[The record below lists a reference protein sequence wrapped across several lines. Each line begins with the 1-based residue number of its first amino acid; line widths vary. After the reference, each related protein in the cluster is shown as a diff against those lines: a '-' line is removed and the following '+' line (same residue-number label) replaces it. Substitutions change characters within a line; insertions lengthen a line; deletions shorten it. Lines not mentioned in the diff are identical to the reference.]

1 MQDTT
6 QGSEGDK
13 APTLAAP
20 PSKRNN
26 FSLLCLLLLI
36 HNSKYTVN
44 TSKIKSVYI
53 YMLFHARLRMT
64 LVAMSLGSSVVLGI

>member
-20 PSKRNN
+20 PSERNN

-36 HNSKYTVN
+36 HNS
-44 TSKIKSVYI
+44 
-53 YMLFHARLRMT
+53 MT